1 MQFTF
6 LLVLLEKNNDPILSI
21 SKGLQHDLTNAP
33 EQKYQGIVLQ
43 SLAFTLGEEND
54 FAIIALLAFASINF
68 HKPRFY
74 DHRGQHHD
82 ITLSKSEL

>member
-1 MQFTF
+1 M
-6 LLVLLEKNNDPILSI
+6 
-21 SKGLQHDLTNAP
+21 
-33 EQKYQGIVLQ
+33 Q

-82 ITLSKSEL
+82 ITLSKSELLVITQEGRFFYLFKIMFWTLVALKKGGC

>member
-1 MQFTF
+1 M
-6 LLVLLEKNNDPILSI
+6 
-21 SKGLQHDLTNAP
+21 
-33 EQKYQGIVLQ
+33 Q

-82 ITLSKSEL
+82 KIRTIGHNSGMSFFDLFKIMFWTLVAVKKGGY